1 MVAFGSGAPAAI
13 VAGKQ
18 RLKRTAFPS
27 CVGARLSEAC
37 PAACATAHCRLL
49 CAAGSCPLQGWRAA
63 ALRVKATLGCSC
75 WFKGS
80 ELLCCTADM
89 SQQRCTEG
97 ALSPG
102 KPCGAERRW
111 GLERPSGERTHLS
124 RVGPRGQGATR
135 YLTRW
140 RNPSAKSMK
149 TGRKIPMPWKLGEED
164 FFA

>member
-18 RLKRTAFPS
+18 RLGQRTAFPS

-37 PAACATAHCRLL
+37 PAACATAHHRLL
-49 CAAGSCPLQGWRAA
+49 CAVGSCPLQGWRAA

-89 SQQRCTEG
+89 NQQRCTEV

-102 KPCGAERRW
+102 KPCVEQRGAGASSAPLESGLTLAVSAQEARGRRVISHA
-111 GLERPSGERTHLS
+111 GG
-124 RVGPRGQGATR
+124 TR
-135 YLTRW
+135 A
-140 RNPSAKSMK
+140 PKA
-149 TGRKIPMPWKLGEED
+149 
-164 FFA
+164 

>member
-1 MVAFGSGAPAAI
+1 MACGSGAPAAI
-13 VAGKQ
+13 VACKQ
-18 RLKRTAFPS
+18 RLGQRTAFPS

-37 PAACATAHCRLL
+37 PAACATAYCRLL
-49 CAAGSCPLQGWRAA
+49 CAAGSCPPQGWQAA
-63 ALRVKATLGCSC
+63 ALRVKAMLGCSTC

-89 SQQRCTEG
+89 SQQRCTE
-97 ALSPG
+97 ALWTS
-102 KPCGAERRW
+102 AEAL
-111 GLERPSGERTHLS
+111 GHSLERPSGERPHLALA